1 MAEQQQ
7 RSAPIEDYALIGDC
21 ETAALVSRDGSVD
34 WLCWPRFD
42 SPACFA
48 ALLGAPEHGRWRI
61 APRDLAPERTR
72 RRYRGDTLV
81 LETAMETPDG
91 GAVAVIDFMPPRDGR
106 SDLVRVVRGLR
117 GRVPMRMELVL
128 RFDHGR
134 TVPWVSRMENGNLRA
149 VAGPHQV
156 TLRTDVPTHGENLR
170 TVADFEV
177 GEGEETTFVLT
188 HSPSHLP
195 PPEPADCRR
204 QLAETEAF
212 WTDWMGTC
220 PYRYGSWA
228 PAVRRSLL
236 TLKALT
242 YRPTGGIVAAPT
254 TSLPEVLGGS
264 RNWDYRFCWLRDSAL
279 LLNALTGAGFLEE
292 AASWRDWLIRAVAG
306 SPDQVQIM
314 YGVAGERLLT
324 EVELPWLPGYAG
336 SRPVRIGNGA
346 AGQSQLDVLGE
357 VIDALF
363 QASKRGLEPSAT
375 GWALGRAIMGHLE
388 GAWREPDHGIWEMR
402 GPPRHFTH
410 SKVMVWAAFDR
421 MVRAVESYSLDGPV
435 DRWRRV
441 RDEVHAEVC
450 AKGFDPGLGAF
461 TQSYGSRALDASLLQ
476 IPLVGFL
483 PPDDPRVRGTVAAI
497 ERGLKADGMVCR
509 YDTSTADDG
518 LGRQDEGAFLA
529 CSFWLVEAMLMD
541 GRAAEAR
548 ALFERLLALSNDV
561 GLLAE
566 EYDTRAGRQVGN
578 FPQAFS
584 HVALVNAAFA
594 LAGAENPD
602 RGAPAPG
609 EGGARG

>member
-1 MAEQQQ
+1 MPRAMAD
-7 RSAPIEDYALIGDC
+7 RTTPIEDYALLGDC

-61 APRDLAPERTR
+61 APRDVVPERTLR
-72 RRYRGDTLV
+72 QYRGDTLV
-81 LETAMETPDG
+81 LETVMETADG
-91 GAVAVIDFMPPRDGR
+91 GAVALIDFMPPRDGR
-106 SDLVRVVRGLR
+106 SDLVRIVRGMR
-117 GRVPMRMELVL
+117 GRVAMRMELVL
-128 RFDHGR
+128 RFDYGR
-134 TVPWVSRMENGNLRA
+134 TVPWVTRNDDGDLRA

-156 TLRTDVPTHGENLR
+156 TLRTAVPTRGENLH
-170 TVADFEV
+170 TVAEFEV
-177 GEGEETTFVLT
+177 GEGEEAVFVLT

-195 PPEPADCRR
+195 PPEPADPRR
-204 QLAETEAF
+204 QLGETEAF
-212 WTDWMGTC
+212 WTDWI
-220 PYRYGSWA
+220 GSCSQCGHWSA
-228 PAVRRSLL
+228 AVRRSLL

-279 LLNALTGAGFLEE
+279 LLTALTGAGFLEE
-292 AASWRDWLIRAVAG
+292 AAAWRDWLVRAVAG

-324 EVELPWLPGYAG
+324 ETELPWLPGYAG

-346 AGQSQLDVLGE
+346 AGQLQLDVLGE
-357 VIDALF
+357 VIDSLF
-363 QASKRGLEPSAT
+363 QALQRGLGRSAT
-375 GWALGRAIMGHLE
+375 GWALARAIMGHLE
-388 GAWREPDHGIWEMR
+388 GAWRQPDHGIWEVR

-410 SKVMVWAAFDR
+410 SKVMVWVAFDR
-421 MVRAVESYSLDGPV
+421 VLRAAEALSLDAPV
-435 DRWRRV
+435 ERWRRV

-450 AKGFDPGLGAF
+450 ERGFDPELGAF
-461 TQSYGSRALDASLLQ
+461 TQSYGSRSLDASLLQ

-483 PPDDPRVRGTVAAI
+483 PADDPRVRGTVAAI
-497 ERGLKADGMVCR
+497 ERGLMSGGLVQR
-509 YDTSTADDG
+509 YDPAATDDG
-518 LGRQDEGAFLA
+518 LERQDEGAFLA
-529 CSFWLVEAMLMD
+529 CSFWLVEAMLLD
-541 GRAAEAR
+541 GRGAEAR

-566 EYDTRAGRQVGN
+566 EYDERAGRQVGN

-584 HVALVNAAFA
+584 HVALVNAALA

-602 RGAPAPG
+602 RSAPPPQQRQG
-609 EGGARG
+609 

>member
-1 MAEQQQ
+1 MAEQQAQ
-7 RSAPIEDYALIGDC
+7 AAPIEDYALIGDC

-48 ALLGAPEHGRWRI
+48 ALLGTPEHGRWRI
-61 APRDLAPERTR
+61 APRDLAPERTH

-81 LETAMETPDG
+81 LETAMETPEG

-106 SDLVRVVRGLR
+106 SDLVRIVRGLR

-134 TVPWVSRMENGNLRA
+134 TVPWVARMDNGDLRA

-156 TLRTDVPTHGENLR
+156 VLRTDVPTHGENLR
-170 TVADFEV
+170 TVAEFEV
-177 GEGEETTFVLT
+177 GEGEEAVFVLT
-188 HSPSHLP
+188 HSFSHLP

-204 QLAETEAF
+204 QLADAEAF
-212 WTDWMGTC
+212 WADWVGTC
-220 PYRYGSWA
+220 AYGGEWA
-228 PAVRRSLL
+228 PAVRRSLV

-363 QASKRGLEPSAT
+363 QASRRGLEPSAT
-375 GWALGRAIMGHLE
+375 GWALARKIMEHLE
-388 GAWREPDHGIWEMR
+388 EAWRKPDHGIWEMR

-410 SKVMVWAAFDR
+410 SKVMVWVAFDR
-421 MVRAVESYSLDGPV
+421 MVRAAEEFSLEGPV
-435 DRWRRV
+435 ERWRRV
-441 RDEVHAEVC
+441 RDAVHAEVC
-450 AKGFDPGLGAF
+450 EKGFDASLGAF
-461 TQSYGSRALDASLLQ
+461 TQSYGSRSLDASLLQ

-483 PPDDPRVRGTVAAI
+483 PADDPRVRGTVHAI
-497 ERGLKADGMVCR
+497 ERGLKADGLVRR

-518 LGRQDEGAFLA
+518 LERQDEGAFLA
-529 CSFWLVEAMLMD
+529 CSFWLVEAMLLD
-541 GRAAEAR
+541 GRPAEAR

-584 HVALVNAAFA
+584 HVALVNAALA
-594 LAGAENPD
+594 LDGAAKRD
-602 RGAPAPG
+602 RG
-609 EGGARG
+609 ERRRRG

>member
-1 MAEQQQ
+1 VPRAMAD
-7 RSAPIEDYALIGDC
+7 RTTPIEDYALLGDC

-61 APRDLAPERTR
+61 APRDVVPERTLR
-72 RRYRGDTLV
+72 QYRGDTLV
-81 LETAMETPDG
+81 LETVMETADG
-91 GAVAVIDFMPPRDGR
+91 GAVALIDFMPPRDGR
-106 SDLVRVVRGLR
+106 SDLVRIVRGMR
-117 GRVPMRMELVL
+117 GRVAMRMELVL
-128 RFDHGR
+128 RFDYGR
-134 TVPWVSRMENGNLRA
+134 TVPWVTRNDDGDLRA

-156 TLRTDVPTHGENLR
+156 TLRTAVPTRGENLH
-170 TVADFEV
+170 TVAEFEV
-177 GEGEETTFVLT
+177 GEGEEAVFVLT

-195 PPEPADCRR
+195 PPEPADPRR
-204 QLAETEAF
+204 QLGETEAF
-212 WTDWMGTC
+212 WTDWI
-220 PYRYGSWA
+220 GSCSQCGHWSA
-228 PAVRRSLL
+228 AVRRSLL

-279 LLNALTGAGFLEE
+279 LLTALTGAGFLEE
-292 AASWRDWLIRAVAG
+292 AAAWRDWLVRAVAG

-324 EVELPWLPGYAG
+324 ETELPWLPGYAG

-346 AGQSQLDVLGE
+346 AGQLQLDVLGE
-357 VIDALF
+357 VIDSLF
-363 QASKRGLEPSAT
+363 QALQRGLGRSAT
-375 GWALGRAIMGHLE
+375 GWALARAIMGHLE
-388 GAWREPDHGIWEMR
+388 GAWRQPDHGIWEVR

-410 SKVMVWAAFDR
+410 SKIMVWVAFDR
-421 MVRAVESYSLDGPV
+421 VVRAAEVLSLDAPV
-435 DRWRRV
+435 ERWRRV

-450 AKGFDPGLGAF
+450 ERGFDPGLGAF
-461 TQSYGSRALDASLLQ
+461 TQSYGSGSLDASLLQ

-483 PPDDPRVRGTVAAI
+483 PADDARVRGTVAAI
-497 ERGLKADGMVCR
+497 ERGLVVDGLVQR
-509 YDTSTADDG
+509 YDTAATDDG

-529 CSFWLVEAMLMD
+529 CSFWLVEAMLLD
-541 GRAAEAR
+541 GRVAEAR

-566 EYDTRAGRQVGN
+566 EYDSGARRQVGN

-584 HVALVNAAFA
+584 HVALVNAALA

-602 RGAPAPG
+602 RSAPPPQQG
-609 EGGARG
+609 

>member
-1 MAEQQQ
+1 VPRAMAD
-7 RSAPIEDYALIGDC
+7 RTTPIEDYALLGDC

-61 APRDLAPERTR
+61 APRDVVPERTLR
-72 RRYRGDTLV
+72 QYRGDTLV
-81 LETAMETPDG
+81 LETVMETADG
-91 GAVAVIDFMPPRDGR
+91 GAVALIDFMPPRDGR
-106 SDLVRVVRGLR
+106 SDLVRIVRGMR
-117 GRVPMRMELVL
+117 GRVAMRMELVL
-128 RFDHGR
+128 RFDYGR
-134 TVPWVSRMENGNLRA
+134 TVPWVTRNDDGDLRA

-156 TLRTDVPTHGENLR
+156 TLRTAVPTRGENLH
-170 TVADFEV
+170 TVAEFEV
-177 GEGEETTFVLT
+177 GEGEEAVFVLT

-195 PPEPADCRR
+195 PPEPADPRR
-204 QLAETEAF
+204 QLGETEAF
-212 WTDWMGTC
+212 WTDWI
-220 PYRYGSWA
+220 GSCSQCGHWSA
-228 PAVRRSLL
+228 AVRRSLL

-279 LLNALTGAGFLEE
+279 LLTALTGAGFLEE
-292 AASWRDWLIRAVAG
+292 AAAWRDWLVRAVAG

-324 EVELPWLPGYAG
+324 ETELPWLPGYAG

-346 AGQSQLDVLGE
+346 AGQLQLDVLGE
-357 VIDALF
+357 VIDSLF
-363 QASKRGLEPSAT
+363 QALQRGLGRSAT
-375 GWALGRAIMGHLE
+375 GWALARAIMGHLE
-388 GAWREPDHGIWEMR
+388 GAWRQPDHGIWEVR

-410 SKVMVWAAFDR
+410 SKVMVWVAFDR
-421 MVRAVESYSLDGPV
+421 VLRAAEALSLDAPV
-435 DRWRRV
+435 ERWRRV

-450 AKGFDPGLGAF
+450 ERGFDPELGAF
-461 TQSYGSRALDASLLQ
+461 TQSYGSRSLDASLLQ

-483 PPDDPRVRGTVAAI
+483 PADDPRVRGTVAAI
-497 ERGLKADGMVCR
+497 ERGLMSGGLVQR
-509 YDTSTADDG
+509 YDPAATDDG
-518 LGRQDEGAFLA
+518 LERQDEGAFLA
-529 CSFWLVEAMLMD
+529 CSFWLVEAMLLD
-541 GRAAEAR
+541 GRGAEAR

-566 EYDTRAGRQVGN
+566 EYDERAGRQVGN

-584 HVALVNAAFA
+584 HVALVNAALA

-602 RGAPAPG
+602 RSAPPPQQRQG
-609 EGGARG
+609 

>member
-1 MAEQQQ
+1 MAE
-7 RSAPIEDYALIGDC
+7 RATTPIEDYALIGDC

-61 APRDLAPERTR
+61 APRDVVPERTHR
-72 RRYRGDTLV
+72 QYRGDTLV
-81 LETAMETPDG
+81 LETVMETAEG
-91 GAVAVIDFMPPRDGR
+91 GAVALIDFMPPRDGR
-106 SDLVRVVRGLR
+106 SDLVRIVRGLR

-128 RFDHGR
+128 RFDYGR
-134 TVPWVSRMENGNLRA
+134 TVPWVTRNDDADLRA

-156 TLRTDVPTHGENLR
+156 VLRTDVPTRGENLH
-170 TVADFEV
+170 TVAEFEV
-177 GEGEETTFVLT
+177 GEGEEAVFVLT

-195 PPEPADCRR
+195 PPEPADPRR
-204 QLAETEAF
+204 QLGETEAF
-212 WTDWMGTC
+212 WTDWISACSQCGHW
-220 PYRYGSWA
+220 SA
-228 PAVRRSLL
+228 AVRRSLL

-279 LLNALTGAGFLEE
+279 LLTALTGAGFLEE
-292 AASWRDWLIRAVAG
+292 AAAWRDWLVRAVAG

-324 EVELPWLPGYAG
+324 ETELPWLPGYAG

-346 AGQSQLDVLGE
+346 AGQLQLDVLGE
-357 VIDALF
+357 VIDSLF
-363 QASKRGLEPSAT
+363 QALQRGLGRSAT
-375 GWALGRAIMGHLE
+375 GWALARAIMGHLE
-388 GAWREPDHGIWEMR
+388 GAWRQPDHGIWEVR

-410 SKVMVWAAFDR
+410 SKVMVWVAFDR
-421 MVRAVESYSLDGPV
+421 VVRAVEALSLDAPV
-435 DRWRRV
+435 ERWRRV

-450 AKGFDPGLGAF
+450 ERGFDPELGAF
-461 TQSYGSRALDASLLQ
+461 TQSYGSRSLDASLLQ

-483 PPDDPRVRGTVAAI
+483 PADDPRVRGTVAAI
-497 ERGLKADGMVCR
+497 ERGLVSGGLVQR
-509 YDTSTADDG
+509 YDPAATDDG
-518 LGRQDEGAFLA
+518 LERQDEGAFLA
-529 CSFWLVEAMLMD
+529 CSFWLVEAMLLD
-541 GRAAEAR
+541 GRGAEAR

-566 EYDTRAGRQVGN
+566 EYDERAGRQVGN

-584 HVALVNAAFA
+584 HVALVNAALA

-602 RGAPAPG
+602 RSAPPPQQRQG
-609 EGGARG
+609 

>member
-1 MAEQQQ
+1 VPRAMAD
-7 RSAPIEDYALIGDC
+7 RTTPIEDYALLGDC

-61 APRDLAPERTR
+61 APRDVVPERTLR
-72 RRYRGDTLV
+72 QYRGDTLV
-81 LETAMETPDG
+81 LETVMETADG
-91 GAVAVIDFMPPRDGR
+91 GAVALIDFMPPRDGR
-106 SDLVRVVRGLR
+106 SDLVRIVRGMR
-117 GRVPMRMELVL
+117 GRVAMRMELVL
-128 RFDHGR
+128 RFDYGR
-134 TVPWVSRMENGNLRA
+134 TVPWVTRNDDGDLRA

-156 TLRTDVPTHGENLR
+156 TLRTAVPTRGENLH
-170 TVADFEV
+170 TVAEFEV
-177 GEGEETTFVLT
+177 GEGEEAVFVLT

-195 PPEPADCRR
+195 PPEPADPRR
-204 QLAETEAF
+204 QLGETEAF
-212 WTDWMGTC
+212 WTDWI
-220 PYRYGSWA
+220 GSCSQCGHWSA
-228 PAVRRSLL
+228 AVRRSLL

-279 LLNALTGAGFLEE
+279 LLTALTGAGFLEE
-292 AASWRDWLIRAVAG
+292 AAAWRDWLVRAVAG

-324 EVELPWLPGYAG
+324 ETELPWLPGYAD

-346 AGQSQLDVLGE
+346 AGQLQLDVLGE
-357 VIDALF
+357 VIDSLF
-363 QASKRGLEPSAT
+363 QALQRGLGRSAT
-375 GWALGRAIMGHLE
+375 GWALARAIMGHLE
-388 GAWREPDHGIWEMR
+388 GAWRQPDHGIWEVR

-410 SKVMVWAAFDR
+410 SKVMVWVAFDR
-421 MVRAVESYSLDGPV
+421 VLRAAEALSLDAPV
-435 DRWRRV
+435 ERWRRV

-450 AKGFDPGLGAF
+450 ERGFDPELGAF
-461 TQSYGSRALDASLLQ
+461 TQSYGSRSLDASLLQ

-483 PPDDPRVRGTVAAI
+483 PADDPRVRGTVAAI
-497 ERGLKADGMVCR
+497 ERGLMSGGLVQR
-509 YDTSTADDG
+509 YDPAATDDG
-518 LGRQDEGAFLA
+518 LERQDEGAFLA
-529 CSFWLVEAMLMD
+529 CSFWLVEAMLLD
-541 GRAAEAR
+541 GRGAEAR

-566 EYDTRAGRQVGN
+566 EYDERAGRQVGN

-584 HVALVNAAFA
+584 HVALVNAALA

-602 RGAPAPG
+602 RSAPPPQQRQG
-609 EGGARG
+609 

>member
-1 MAEQQQ
+1 MAEERQQ
-7 RSAPIEDYALIGDC
+7 ATPIEDYALIGDC

-42 SPACFA
+42 SPSCFA

-81 LETAMETPDG
+81 LETAMETPNG

-106 SDLVRVVRGLR
+106 SDLVRIVRGLR
-117 GRVPMRMELVL
+117 GRVSMRMELVL

-134 TVPWVSRMENGNLRA
+134 TVPWVTRMEDGDLRA

-156 TLRTDVPTHGENLR
+156 TLRTAVPTHGENLR

-177 GEGEETTFVLT
+177 GEGEEATFVLT

-204 QLAETEAF
+204 QLDETEAF

-220 PYRYGSWA
+220 PYRHGAWA

-264 RNWDYRFCWLRDSAL
+264 RNWDYRYCWLRDSAL
-279 LLNALTGAGFLEE
+279 LLTALTGAGFLEE
-292 AASWRDWLIRAVAG
+292 AAAWRDWLIRAVAG

-324 EVELPWLPGYAG
+324 EIELPWLPGYAG
-336 SRPVRIGNGA
+336 SCPVRIGNGA
-346 AGQSQLDVLGE
+346 SGQVQLDVLGE

-363 QASKRGLEPSAT
+363 QAHRRGLGASAT
-375 GWALGRAIMGHLE
+375 GWALARKIMEHLE
-388 GAWREPDHGIWEMR
+388 ETWRKPDHGIWEMR
-402 GPPRHFTH
+402 GPPQHFTH
-410 SKVMVWAAFDR
+410 SKVMVWVAFDR
-421 MVRAVESYSLDGPV
+421 MVRAVESLPSLDGPV
-435 DRWRRV
+435 ERWRRV

-450 AKGFDPGLGAF
+450 EKGFDPGLGAY
-461 TQSYGSRALDASLLQ
+461 TQFYGSRSLDASLLL

-483 PPDDPRVRGTVAAI
+483 PADDPRVRGTVSAI
-497 ERGLKADGMVCR
+497 ERGLKADGLLVRR
-509 YDTSTADDG
+509 YDTAVADDG
-518 LGRQDEGAFLA
+518 LEQQDEGAFLA
-529 CSFWLVEAMLMD
+529 CSFWLVEAMLLD
-541 GRAAEAR
+541 GRAGEAR
-548 ALFERLLALSNDV
+548 ALFERLLALANEV

-566 EYDTRAGRQVGN
+566 EYDSRARRQVGN

-594 LAGAENPD
+594 LAGVENPEL
-602 RGAPAPG
+602 GAAPPRRQG
-609 EGGARG
+609 